1 MCSTFFHV
9 FVSHH
14 NFRSRSQWALVSSW
28 TSSSSS
34 RSSKSSRIWSSKEL
48 NSDAKRPWHD
58 KVQFQ
63 SSDVSRLWRNRFQA
77 VKIPRISLASSCI
90 QFIRE
95 DPAFR
100 PCITLAK
107 SYGISDMKDVAC
119 CTALCLGCLSKF
131 VISEAALNLPSS
143 SFIFYNVLHMCSQG
157 HWMQELPVR
166 QRHLCTSTQT
176 RSPLNQDLDWS
187 LKPLISFHCF
197 LHFFNH
203 WMCCHVVVLSCFDPQ
218 PANIHTQKHNETMF
232 SLVNSSTHFWSMK
245 SLSLQHLQPFFETNT
260 RIYVVS
266 LQSNGFERS
275 LAVLPSEIP
284 RTHRTTLLESSD
296 QGLTSTHI
304 RHGGQC
310 RKYDWNIVKHY
321 AQIKWCWQCTIIIRT
336 TSRFAVRLSRSWPSA
351 WGKLIRMWPSHGG
364 PCSYR

>member
-9 FVSHH
+9 FVSLHH

-131 VISEAALNLPSS
+131 VISEAVNTYA
-143 SFIFYNVLHMCSQG
+143 FIFIHLLQCSSCSQG
-157 HWMQELPVR
+157 HRMQELPVR

-187 LKPLISFHCF
+187 LTPLISFHCF

-203 WMCCHVVVLSCFDPQ
+203 RMCCHVVVLSCFDPQ

-232 SLVNSSTHFWSMK
+232 SLVNSLLINEVFVIFCHCNRCN
-245 SLSLQHLQPFFETNT
+245 LSLRQTHG
-260 RIYVVS
+260 

-275 LAVLPSEIP
+275 LAVLPSD
-284 RTHRTTLLESSD
+284 S
-296 QGLTSTHI
+296 
-304 RHGGQC
+304 HGHAERLYC
-310 RKYDWNIVKHY
+310 
-321 AQIKWCWQCTIIIRT
+321 
-336 TSRFAVRLSRSWPSA
+336 LSRIKASPRHTSDMEA
-351 WGKLIRMWPSHGG
+351 NAESMTET
-364 PCSYR
+364 